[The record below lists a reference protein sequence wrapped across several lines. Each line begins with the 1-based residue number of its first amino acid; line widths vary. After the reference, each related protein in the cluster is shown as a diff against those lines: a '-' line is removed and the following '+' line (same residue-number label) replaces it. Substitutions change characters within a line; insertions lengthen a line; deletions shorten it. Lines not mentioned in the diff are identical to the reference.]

1 MEVGLL
7 KREPRTSRIPVWL
20 GLLGVLV
27 GVFLALVVLTLG
39 MLGSNPAVVTLI
51 VVPVPALSG
60 FLVRVRWTRTRSGA
74 ISSIG
79 TSLGWLAFIV
89 PLFTQ
94 SPVLVLLAI
103 LPFPIDI
110 VGVFLMIFGLILLGE
125 WLMARLARL
134 LLEPPAVT
142 DSS

>member
-1 MEVGLL
+1 MGERLL
-7 KREPRTSRIPVWL
+7 KGEHRSSRIPVWL

-39 MLGSNPAVVTLI
+39 MLWSNPTVVTWI
-51 VVPVPALSG
+51 VIPIPALSG

-94 SPVLVLLAI
+94 SPVLVLFAI
-103 LPFPIDI
+103 LPFPID
-110 VGVFLMIFGLILLGE
+110 VVAVFVMIFGLILLGE

-134 LLEPPAVT
+134 LLEPRISAN
-142 DSS
+142 SS